1 MSAIQPLPRSLDP
14 LPYESLAGVLLR
26 LAHRLD
32 LAPSRVAVLTGLGW
46 QLPQRSTIIVPVDR
60 LLYLDT
66 ANAATFARAT
76 RLHPDEVTGLVLG
89 SLGGRYPPLDINHQ
103 TSDGVPRQATGIP
116 GLSRWVFTRST
127 RYCPQCLA
135 GDGSPIQQAHGG
147 AWQKWWHL
155 PVVFACMVHRR
166 LLLHQ
171 CPGCSRPVHSHHGG
185 GLLPRLTDATLHPVQ
200 CRIPIGAG
208 GHWRRQTACGTW
220 LNRPASPPSIIA
232 ERPQLPLPP
241 LDRLLAV
248 QEKLLGLLG
257 IGSNDPTNA
266 ELISVGRPATAAQYF
281 LDLRLVVGLLQASW
295 PQARALAEPWMPTDT
310 VDYHLEQQR
319 QQATTVHQAQSRTLD
334 VAIYDR
340 PPLEAAACGSLL
352 ALADRILT
360 LDDLPAARSHLGP
373 LIAHV
378 VARRNS
384 WGELLRGAAPHCSV
398 GLRAAI
404 TPQIQTRRGQD
415 SYVVPMRDYRFGPQH
430 IPQFL
435 PAEWYDPHFQDLTG
449 LQLPVLRRLAA
460 IKLVQL
466 TQGGLHETASQQ
478 LGLPAR
484 REFAATG
491 YVVQRWARDQQNAAR
506 LRAALEALAAELDAI
521 PAGGLIDYRRRR
533 DALRAWSIPRDDW
546 RELATEL
553 RRRQK
558 TTAQLLTD
566 WGESKRLA
574 ASVLVWTRVTH
585 GEHFF
590 APLVLEEQRR
600 SGRRQL
606 ASLASRVAHGS
617 RVGRP
622 QHHHARLMTA
632 LDAYADQL
640 AARIDAGESAEL
652 QLASVFLA
660 S

>member
-1 MSAIQPLPRSLDP
+1 MSAIRPLPRSLDP
-14 LPYESLAGVLLR
+14 LPRESLAGVLLR

-46 QLPQRSTIIVPVDR
+46 QYPRRSTVSVPVDR
-60 LLYLDT
+60 LLHLDT
-66 ANAATFARAT
+66 ATAATFARAT

-89 SLGGRYPPLDINHQ
+89 SLGGRYPPVDINHQ
-103 TSDGVPRQATGIP
+103 ASDGVPRQAAGIP

-171 CPGCSRPVHSHHGG
+171 CPGCRRPVHSHHGG

-208 GHWRRQTACGTW
+208 GHWRTQAACGTW
-220 LNRPASPPSIIA
+220 LDRTASPPSTVA
-232 ERPQLPLPP
+232 ERPQLPSPP

-319 QQATTVHQAQSRTLD
+319 QQATTVHQAQSTTLD

-360 LDDLPAARSHLGP
+360 LDDLPAARAHLDP

-384 WGELLRGAAPHCSV
+384 WVVHLRGADLHCSV

-404 TPQIQTRRGQD
+404 APQLQTRRGQGG
-415 SYVVPMRDYRFGPQH
+415 YAVPIRNYRFGPQH

-435 PAEWYDPHFQDLTG
+435 PAGWYDPHFQELTG
-449 LQLPVLRRLAA
+449 LHPPLLRRLAA

-466 TQGGLHETASQQ
+466 TQGGSQDTASQQ

-484 REFAATG
+484 RDIAAAG
-491 YVVQRWARDQQNAAR
+491 YGVQRWARDQENAAR

-521 PAGGLIDYRRRR
+521 PAGGLIDYGRRR

-558 TTAQLLTD
+558 TAAQLLTD

-590 APLVLEEQRR
+590 APLVLEEQHR
-600 SGRRQL
+600 SGRRRL
-606 ASLASRVAHGS
+606 ASLASRVARES

-622 QHHHARLMTA
+622 EYHHAVLMTA

-640 AARIDAGESAEL
+640 AARIDAG
-652 QLASVFLA
+652 
-660 S
+660 

>member
-1 MSAIQPLPRSLDP
+1 M
-14 LPYESLAGVLLR
+14 
-26 LAHRLD
+26 
-32 LAPSRVAVLTGLGW
+32 
-46 QLPQRSTIIVPVDR
+46 
-60 LLYLDT
+60 
-66 ANAATFARAT
+66 
-76 RLHPDEVTGLVLG
+76 VLG
-89 SLGGRYPPLDINHQ
+89 SLGGRYPPLDISHQ
-103 TSDGVPRQATGIP
+103 AGDGVPRQTASIP
-116 GLSRWVFTRST
+116 GLSRWVLTRST

-135 GDGSPIQQAHGG
+135 GNGSPIQQAHGG
-147 AWQKWWHL
+147 AWQKWRHL

-208 GHWRRQTACGTW
+208 GHWRTHAACGTW
-220 LNRPASPPSIIA
+220 LDRAASPPSTVA
-232 ERPQLPLPP
+232 ERPQLLSPP
-241 LDRLLAV
+241 LVRLLAV

-257 IGSNDPTNA
+257 IGSNDPTGA
-266 ELISVGRPATAAQYF
+266 GLVSVGRPATAAQYF

-295 PQARALAEPWMPTDT
+295 PQARALAEPWMPADT
-310 VDYHLEQQR
+310 VDHHLEQQR
-319 QQATTVHQAQSRTLD
+319 QQATNLRQAQSKTLD
-334 VAIYDR
+334 VAIHDR
-340 PPLEAAACGSLL
+340 PPLEAAACAILL

-360 LDDLPAARSHLGP
+360 LDDLPAARAHLHP
-373 LIAHV
+373 LIAHL

-384 WGELLRGAAPHCSV
+384 WVQHLRGADPHCSV

-404 TPQIQTRRGQD
+404 APQIQTRRGQD
-415 SYVVPMRDYRFGPQH
+415 GYVVPVRDYRFGPQH
-430 IPQFL
+430 VPQFL
-435 PAEWYDPHFQDLTG
+435 PAGRYDPHFQQLTG
-449 LQLPVLRRLAA
+449 LHPPLLRRLAA

-466 TQGGLHETASQQ
+466 TQGGSQEAASQQ

-484 REFAATG
+484 RDIAAAG
-491 YVVQRWARDQQNAAR
+491 YGVQRWARDQENAAR

-521 PAGGLIDYRRRR
+521 PVGGLIDYGRRR

-558 TTAQLLTD
+558 TAAQLLTD

-590 APLVLEEQRR
+590 APLVLEEQHR

-606 ASLASRVAHGS
+606 ASLASRVARGS

-622 QHHHARLMTA
+622 EYHHAMLMSA

-640 AARIDAGESAEL
+640 AAHIDAGESAEL
-652 QLASVFLA
+652 AGIGQLASVFLA

>member
-1 MSAIQPLPRSLDP
+1 
-14 LPYESLAGVLLR
+14 
-26 LAHRLD
+26 
-32 LAPSRVAVLTGLGW
+32 
-46 QLPQRSTIIVPVDR
+46 VPVDR
-60 LLYLDT
+60 LLHLDT
-66 ANAATFARAT
+66 ATAATFARAT

-103 TSDGVPRQATGIP
+103 TGGGVPRQAAGIA

-208 GHWRRQTACGTW
+208 GHWRTQAACGTW
-220 LNRPASPPSIIA
+220 LDRTASPPSTVA
-232 ERPQLPLPP
+232 DRPQLPSPL

-266 ELISVGRPATAAQYF
+266 EFISVGRPATAAQYF

-319 QQATTVHQAQSRTLD
+319 QQATTVHQAQSKTLD

-360 LDDLPAARSHLGP
+360 LDDLPAARAHLDP

-384 WGELLRGAAPHCSV
+384 WVEHLRGADPHCSV

-404 TPQIQTRRGQD
+404 ALQIPTRRGQD
-415 SYVVPMRDYRFGPQH
+415 GYAVPIRDYRFGPQH
-430 IPQFL
+430 VPQFL
-435 PAEWYDPHFQDLTG
+435 PAGWYDSHFQELTG
-449 LQLPVLRRLAA
+449 LHPPLLRRLAA

-466 TQGGLHETASQQ
+466 TQGGSQDAASQQ

-484 REFAATG
+484 RDIAAAG
-491 YVVQRWARDQQNAAR
+491 YGVQRWARDQGNAAR

-521 PAGGLIDYRRRR
+521 PAGGLIDYGRRR
-533 DALRAWSIPRDDW
+533 DALRTWSIPRNDW

-553 RRRQK
+553 RRRQN
-558 TTAQLLTD
+558 TAVQLLTD

-606 ASLASRVAHGS
+606 ASLASRVARGS

-622 QHHHARLMTA
+622 ECHYAMLMTA

-652 QLASVFLA
+652 AGIGQLASVFLA